1 MLNKHKFIINNKL
14 RIMDEEELYKQNEG
28 TPIKQYLD
36 NPFRSFLPA
45 PKAAHKKWTRWVARM
60 IFIIIF
66 GLPIS
71 LIIFS
76 QIDSYYRDPVKN
88 YQLGN
93 KKLKKYDFVG
103 AINAYQTSL
112 DKSND
117 PIYYN
122 YIVNTYIDGACFN
135 LKRIKRKTIKY
146 KELMKSFCE

>member
-1 MLNKHKFIINNKL
+1 MLNKHKFIINNKF

-60 IFIIIF
+60 ICIIIY
-66 GLPIS
+66 GSPIY

-76 QIDSYYRDPVKN
+76 LIDSYYRDPLRN

-122 YIVNTYIDGACFN
+122 YIINTYIDGACFN
-135 LKRIKRKTIKY
+135 LKRIERKTIKY